1 MDIFNK
7 RLFER
12 VQEIEKQIKQEI
24 SIKEY
29 CMPSGAFDLYD
40 FIQEYDELRN
50 IYDEKLKNFD
60 KYEAKISEN
69 EILLIRNI
77 RQGL

>member
-24 SIKEY
+24 SIKED
-29 CMPSGAFDLYD
+29 CMPCGAFDLYD

-50 IYDEKLKNFD
+50 IFDEKLKMFD
-60 KYEAKISEN
+60 VYFNKISEN
-69 EILLIRNI
+69 EILPR
-77 RQGL
+77 RKVR